1 MEMNDWLFYFI
12 SSCLFWAIIHI
23 SIGIFFTKKNVSFF
37 LHIIVWIAFY
47 TIEIIGSNYIDMP
60 ILRLNLEIIY
70 SLCICMMLYCGS
82 KRKKLIWILVI
93 NLLGMIA
100 ETVIGYIFIFANVEI
115 SQTEVLA
122 SFISEIMLLM
132 ILMGL
137 KISNHSR
144 SKRDMLLKYWCI
156 LFCMSVGSIFVLYT
170 IIFLYTKIE
179 DKSVTVFDMIFSA
192 FVLKINFF
200 ALHIYENLLDRI
212 GTQKQQI
219 IFDKQIQL
227 YKKQILE
234 QEESNLNIRNIRHD
248 IKNHLICIKEC
259 MDRNDLEY
267 AKKYIHELLNGENYL
282 KINSIMNS
290 GNIVVDALVNYKYI
304 EMQRLKIELET
315 HIEIP
320 YKMEFNDADICVIL
334 GNCLDNSIEA
344 VSMIEN
350 LQLKKISIELIYRKN
365 NLLLKIMNPY
375 NGILKCGARGEY
387 ITTKENAKNH
397 GVGLKSVK
405 KAVQKYNGLVEINSE
420 NGIFQVQIL
429 LYASSAN
436 CK

>member
-12 SSCLFWAIIHI
+12 SLCLFWAIIHV
-23 SIGIFFTKKNVSFF
+23 SIGIFFTKKDVPF
-37 LHIIVWIAFY
+37 LYVIVWMAFY
-47 TIEIIGSNYIDMP
+47 TIEIIGSKYIDMP
-60 ILRLNLEIIY
+60 ILRLILEIVY
-70 SLCICMMLYCGS
+70 SLCIYMMLYCRSIG
-82 KRKKLIWILVI
+82 KRLIWILVI
-93 NLLGMIA
+93 NLLGMIT
-100 ETVIGYIFIFANVEI
+100 ETIMGYIFIFANVEI
-115 SQTEVLA
+115 SQTDILTSIIIKIV
-122 SFISEIMLLM
+122 ILM
-132 ILMGL
+132 ILIGL

-144 SKRDMLLKYWCI
+144 LEWDILLKYWCT
-156 LFCMSVGSIFVLYT
+156 LFCMPVGSIFVLYT
-170 IIFLYTKIE
+170 IITLYTKIE

-192 FVLKINFF
+192 FVLKINIFIF
-200 ALHIYENLLDRI
+200 HMYENILNRI

-219 IFDKQIQL
+219 KFDKQIEL

-234 QEESNLNIRNIRHD
+234 QEESNLNIRNIKHD

-259 MDRNDLEY
+259 MDRNDLDY

-290 GNIVVDALVNYKYI
+290 GNIVVDALINYKYM

-320 YKMEFNDADICVIL
+320 YNMEFNDADICVIL

-350 LQLKKISIELIYRKN
+350 LQLKKISIELIYRKS

-375 NGILKCGARGEY
+375 NGILKSDTRGEY
-387 ITTKENAKNH
+387 ITTKENARNH
-397 GVGLKSVK
+397 GIGLKSVK

-420 NGIFQVQIL
+420 NGIFRVQIL
-429 LYASSAN
+429 LYASSVN